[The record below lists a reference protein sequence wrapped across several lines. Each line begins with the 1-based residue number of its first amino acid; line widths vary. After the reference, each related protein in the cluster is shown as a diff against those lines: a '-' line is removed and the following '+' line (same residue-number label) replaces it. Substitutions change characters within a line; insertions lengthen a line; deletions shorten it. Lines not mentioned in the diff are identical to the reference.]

1 MRIMLDTNVLISM
14 IFFPS
19 QRFLQMAQAITQEH
33 ALVLSSFVLDEL
45 KAVAERKF
53 PQRREAI
60 DRFLAAFGYELV
72 YTPNNMQGGLADIR
86 DKNDYPVLYSAI
98 TENVDVLITGDKDF
112 VEVAI
117 EKPEILTPSA
127 FIEKYL

>member
-1 MRIMLDTNVLISM
+1 MLDTNVLISL

-19 QRFLQMAQAITQEH
+19 QRFMQMAIAITQEH
-33 ALVLSSFVLDEL
+33 TLVLSSFVVDEL

-53 PQRREAI
+53 PARKEAI

-72 YTPNNMQGGLADIR
+72 YTPNKMQGDLFSIR
-86 DKNDYPVLYSAI
+86 DVNDYPVLYSAI
-98 TENVDVLITGDKDF
+98 MENVDVLITGDKDF
-112 VEVAI
+112 AEVAVD
-117 EKPEILTPSA
+117 KPEILTPAA